1 MKRLVFLLF
10 SVWFVSAASGE
21 DPVAQITAML
31 HEQDAAWTRG
41 DLDGFMK
48 CYDDTGA
55 LVFMTTDGP
64 MRSYKDLKARYEKR
78 YKTGANDFGKLTFSD
93 LQVEILAK
101 DIARAYGKW
110 MVEQPDKKLSGWFTL
125 ILKKTPA
132 GWKIIHDHSS

>member
-1 MKRLVFLLF
+1 MKRLMFLLL
-10 SVWFVSAASGE
+10 SVWFVSVASGE
-21 DPVAQITAML
+21 DAVTQITAML
-31 HEQDAAWTRG
+31 HDQDAAWTRG

-48 CYDDTGA
+48 YYDDTGA
-55 LVFMTTDGP
+55 LVFMTSDGP
-64 MRSYKDLKARYEKR
+64 VRSYQTLKERYEKR

-110 MVEQPDKKLSGWFTL
+110 MVEQPDKQLSGWFTL
-125 ILKKTPA
+125 ILKKTRS